1 MERKQAAVLFSDICG
16 STSYFEKHGEVTGEK
31 MVRACRRIV
40 GDAILAQG
48 GELRPVADTIVALFS
63 TADALVLAGTAAH
76 NALAAAPPGSLV
88 AGGPPDPLRIHSGAA
103 FGTIMVGDSGD
114 VFGDVMNVAARI
126 CDLAGP
132 DQFFVTK
139 TLTNRLSDAKLAETR
154 VIGSFPVRGK
164 AANLEVFEIL
174 WAKEGLT
181 ARASTFA
188 PAEESWVE
196 VRFGDQVARLA
207 PDKTKV
213 RLGRGTTNDVVV
225 TDRAV
230 SREHAEVVHRRG
242 RCYLVDRSTNGT
254 YLRPGRRKPHHVHR
268 EELLLEGEGTFSLG
282 RADGP
287 PVSYRVL

>member
-16 STSYFEKHGEVTGEK
+16 STSYFEKHGEEIGGK
-31 MVRACRRIV
+31 MVRACRRVV
-40 GDAILAQG
+40 GEAMLAQG
-48 GELRPVADTIVALFS
+48 GELRPVADQIVALFPN
-63 TADALVLAGTAAH
+63 ADALVMAGSAAH
-76 NALAAAPPGSLV
+76 AALAAAPPGSLV
-88 AGGPPDPLRIHSGAA
+88 PGGPVEPLRVHSGAA
-103 FGTIMVGDSGD
+103 FGTIGIDDAGD

-139 TLTNRLSDAKLAETR
+139 TLSNRMSPKLAETR

-164 AANLEVFEIL
+164 SSNLEVMEIL
-174 WAKEGLT
+174 WAKEGIT
-181 ARASTFA
+181 ARASKLV
-188 PAEESWVE
+188 PKEETWVE

-207 PDKTKV
+207 PDRMKLT
-213 RLGRGTTNDVVV
+213 LGRGTKNDVVV
-225 TDRAV
+225 TDRAA
-230 SREHAEVVHRRG
+230 SREHAQVVHRSG

-287 PVSYRVL
+287 PVSYRIL